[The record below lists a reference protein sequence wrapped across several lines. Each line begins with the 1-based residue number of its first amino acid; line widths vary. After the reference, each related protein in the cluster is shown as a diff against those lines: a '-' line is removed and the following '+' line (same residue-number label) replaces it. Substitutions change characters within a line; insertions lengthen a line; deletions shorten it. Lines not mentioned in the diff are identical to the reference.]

1 MRKNFL
7 DMSMSEGLGS
17 LRIITR
23 HYDAVLAE
31 KLESVAHGGNWNFAY
46 RWMLMDFKREFPFDQ
61 IPTLWERIWAQFAT
75 SHFHVF
81 VGLGMLLVHQAKL
94 MAITDELDLQLYLK
108 EMTMTTD
115 LQAVLCEAIAALER
129 LLNINCFYPPPLNI
143 ALEDAV
149 ERKSAALRKHS
160 CVCTVS
166 HDMNIRWQRV
176 VALDSDGS
184 FSILQW

>member
-1 MRKNFL
+1 
-7 DMSMSEGLGS
+7 
-17 LRIITR
+17 
-23 HYDAVLAE
+23 
-31 KLESVAHGGNWNFAY
+31 
-46 RWMLMDFKREFPFDQ
+46 MLMDFKREFPFDQ

-129 LLNINCFYPPPLNI
+129 LLNINCFYPPP
-143 ALEDAV
+143 
-149 ERKSAALRKHS
+149 
-160 CVCTVS
+160 
-166 HDMNIRWQRV
+166 
-176 VALDSDGS
+176 
-184 FSILQW
+184 

>member
-1 MRKNFL
+1 
-7 DMSMSEGLGS
+7 MSEGLGS

-94 MAITDELDLQLYLK
+94 MAITNELDLQLYLK

-129 LLNINCFYPPPLNI
+129 LLNINCFYPPEL
-143 ALEDAV
+143 LLRTLFR
-149 ERKSAALRKHS
+149 ERVQLSENTHV
-160 CVCTVS
+160 VCTVS
-166 HDMNIRWQRV
+166 HDMNIRWQSV

-184 FSILQW
+184 FCSGKLC